1 MILNIYTDYFYLSVQ
16 WYSYR
21 FGNGNF
27 GFLTHIGNIATN
39 LACLVFR
46 HKIGHNPF
54 AEHRRIVAIPVGRIV
69 HPRSGK
75 LPLLLPFHIVDT
87 GHISD
92 SIPRRI
98 ISACRLV
105 YHFGHTGIEEL
116 IKRKSARHIPMCKGI
131 FFIRFLSG
139 NSRQRLSG
147 SSD

>member
-46 HKIGHNPF
+46 HKIGHDPL
-54 AEHRRIVAIPVGRIV
+54 AEHGIVIAVPVRRIVY
-69 HPRSGK
+69 PRPCK
-75 LPLLLPFHIVDT
+75 LPLLLTFHVIDT
-87 GHISD
+87 GHIPD
-92 SIPRRI
+92 SVPRRV

-105 YHFGHTGIEEL
+105 YHLRHTGVEKL
-116 IKRKSARHIPMCKGI
+116 IKRKSTRHIPMGKGI
-131 FFIRFLSG
+131 IFVRLLSG